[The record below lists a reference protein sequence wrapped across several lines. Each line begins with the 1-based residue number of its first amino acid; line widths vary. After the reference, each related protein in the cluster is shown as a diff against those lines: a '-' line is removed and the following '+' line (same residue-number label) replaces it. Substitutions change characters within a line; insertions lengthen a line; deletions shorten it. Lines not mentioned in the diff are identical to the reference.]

1 MDGGGGAGRRGEVGV
16 PRDRGGPPLQLGQ
29 QFTVTGGARLTV
41 VGIAKSIT
49 DTADGWVVPTEIAA
63 LRTPGTPA
71 VSQMLYRFASARSDA
86 AVNADPAAV
95 KGALPS
101 GAPLGPP
108 SHL

>member
-1 MDGGGGAGRRGEVGV
+1 MAGGGGARGGGGVVV
-16 PRDRGGPPLQLGQ
+16 PRDGGGPPLQLGQ

-71 VSQMLYRFASARSDA
+71 VSQMLYRFASAGA
-86 AVNADPAAV
+86 HPPVNAHPPPVKAALPT
-95 KGALPS
+95 GALP
-101 GAPLGPP
+101 
-108 SHL
+108 